1 MVIRAELNSRK
12 QDFVCWT
19 PLAALEN
26 SHLSSVLPAIAIEHC
41 VFCIRI
47 IHQWKA
53 QRVSYPVW
61 YDTFSTDHIWP
72 PRGWPVLKGWIYCK
86 KAYNIVSFLTV
97 RVPRHYVFCIHN
109 LCVHERRLCRNSYYG
124 SSGCLS
130 DQVQSVV
137 RTCVQQI
144 TMYIVLCT
152 KQPHPR
158 PSRRRVPYDYRTP
171 LECRGAND
179 SNEVRYSNR
188 GSHT

>member
-1 MVIRAELNSRK
+1 VSIDTSAPRWWQGPPPPPHRSRC
-12 QDFVCWT
+12 QAADVALRRHLPT
-19 PLAALEN
+19 PPK
-26 SHLSSVLPAIAIEHC
+26 LPPHNPCA
-41 VFCIRI
+41 
-47 IHQWKA
+47 
-53 QRVSYPVW
+53 
-61 YDTFSTDHIWP
+61 
-72 PRGWPVLKGWIYCK
+72 
-86 KAYNIVSFLTV
+86 
-97 RVPRHYVFCIHN
+97 RVPPSQHAQPSAEPVGGSQLVPPPPPTRGAAAIIPCFKA
-109 LCVHERRLCRNSYYG
+109 LRNRPEKIVYG